1 MTTPQSQQRPQ
12 VIVVAG
18 PAASGKTTLARA
30 MSRRAGFAH
39 VDLDDATGPLVGEIL
54 RSRGEPAHALDL
66 ETGRLLRP
74 ARYDT
79 VVGLVR
85 ANLHLGV
92 VLSAPCTKE
101 TSSLDNWGSWCTR
114 LTPEGLDGVRLVV
127 VSTSSDV
134 ITRRLRDRG
143 EPRDALKISG
153 DVEGPRPAPPVAHV
167 VADGVGEVESEASR
181 VLTELG
187 VTVAGPE
194 RLTCSS

>member
-1 MTTPQSQQRPQ
+1 
-12 VIVVAG
+12 
-18 PAASGKTTLARA
+18 
-30 MSRRAGFAH
+30 MSRRAGVAH